1 MQTLGVL
8 GALLILIPFA
18 ASQLNRLSTD
28 SIAYQSMNLVGSAAL
43 TLVAVAERQYGFI
56 LLEGVWAAMSLVGL
70 RRVLAGAGTPRGH

>member
-18 ASQLNRLSTD
+18 ASQLNRLSTA
-28 SIAYQSMNLVGSAAL
+28 SVAYQSMNLVGSAAL

-56 LLEGVWAAMSLVGL
+56 LLEGVWAAMSLVRL

>member
-18 ASQLNRLSTD
+18 ASQLNRLSTA
-28 SIAYQSMNLVGSAAL
+28 SVAYQSMNLVGSAAL